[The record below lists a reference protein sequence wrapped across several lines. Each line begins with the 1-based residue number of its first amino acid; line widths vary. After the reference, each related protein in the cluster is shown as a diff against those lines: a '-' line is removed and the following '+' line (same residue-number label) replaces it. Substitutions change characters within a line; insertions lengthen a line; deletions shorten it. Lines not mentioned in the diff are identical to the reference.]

1 MAFDNLGTTG
11 GGKGS
16 RNVRWVPFRTLMI
29 PLTNTQADVY
39 TDRDYVLDSG
49 NAYSV
54 AVEINVWSRW
64 DESQSG
70 TVSTFQVIIEGA
82 NENKELAFTEITTAT
97 FNVNTTGTIPYVV
110 TKTITNDSMRY
121 LRMKFNGAT
130 STAATATAMI
140 GYEVTAA
147 IFARA

>member
-1 MAFDNLGTTG
+1 MQPTTS
-11 GGKGS
+11 GKGGS
-16 RNVRWVPFRTLMI
+16 RSTKWVPFRTLMI
-29 PLTNTQADVY
+29 PLTNSQADVY

-64 DESQSG
+64 DVSQSG
-70 TVSTFQVIIEGA
+70 TVSTFQIILEGA
-82 NENKELAFTEITTAT
+82 NENKELAYTEITTAT
-97 FNVNTTGTIPYVV
+97 FNLLTTGTIPYVV

-130 STAATATAMI
+130 STASTAVAMI
-140 GYEVTAA
+140 GYDISAT